1 MSLDTAL
8 RRDPGP
14 ALPEELRSDA
24 AVRGDADYR
33 ALLARLSQ
41 QSVRK
46 HFDAYADVAW
56 DAPEF
61 ALDVEDPRFELGAH
75 DPLGATAWYRSLSP
89 ALRARIGC
97 HLVANFMRIGVDFE
111 SALKRGLLEFTSTLP
126 QGAPEFRYCYHEL
139 IEEAQHSLMF
149 QEFVNRTDLE
159 IPGLPAWM
167 RVGARRVASF
177 GRRFPELFFPYV
189 LGGEDPIDHAQRE
202 ALREGWWTHPLVR
215 SISQIHVTE
224 EARHLSF
231 ARAFLRRRVPE
242 LPARRLLH
250 LRVRTPLLLGQMG
263 RLMMEP
269 SAHMVRTYAIPRE
282 AIDAAYRR
290 NPAHRRRVAD
300 ALRKVRELCSELEIA
315 VPPFDRLWRRMGI
328 WSEALQGHGP

>member
-8 RRDPGP
+8 RHDPSL

-24 AVRGDADYR
+24 AVRRDAEYR

-41 QSVRK
+41 QSVVK

-56 DAPEF
+56 DDPEF
-61 ALDVEDPRFELGAH
+61 ALDVADPRFELGEH
-75 DPLGATAWYRSLSP
+75 DPLGATAWYRSLPP

-126 QGAPEFRYCYHEL
+126 QGAPEFRYCYHEI

-149 QEFVNRTDLE
+149 QEFVNRTGLE

-167 RVGARRVASF
+167 RVGARRVAGF
-177 GRRFPELFFPYV
+177 GRRFPELFFLFV
-189 LGGEDPIDHAQRE
+189 LGGEDPIDHAQRL
-202 ALREGWWTHPLVR
+202 ALREGWWSHPLVR
-215 SISQIHVTE
+215 RISQIHITE

-242 LPARRLLH
+242 LPGRRLFW
-250 LRVRTPLLLGQMG
+250 LRVRTPLLLGQMAG
-263 RLMMEP
+263 LMMQP
-269 SAHMVRTYAIPRE
+269 SADMIRRYAIPRD
-282 AIDAAYRR
+282 ALDAAYRR
-290 NPAHRRRVAD
+290 NPEHRRRVVD
-300 ALRKVRELCSELEIA
+300 SLRKVRELCVELAIA

-328 WSEALQGHGP
+328 WQAAL